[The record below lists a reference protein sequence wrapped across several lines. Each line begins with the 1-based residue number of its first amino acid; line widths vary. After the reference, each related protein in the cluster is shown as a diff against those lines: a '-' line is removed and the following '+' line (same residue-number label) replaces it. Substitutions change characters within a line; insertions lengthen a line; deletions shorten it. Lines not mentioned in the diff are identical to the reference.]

1 MDWYGPDKATFGD
14 RLVAA
19 REKSNLSQQDL
30 AKRLGVKSSTI
41 KSWENDNSEPRANR
55 LSMLAGLLNVS
66 ITWLISAEGS
76 GVEAPKKMD
85 EMPDDLH
92 EVLKELTAL
101 RLNLL
106 KNVDRINNI
115 EKKLRASGK
124 LNQPMGELEIIRKR
138 LYMRSMRRGTKEMDL
153 ILKNFAQLKLHSM
166 SEPELENF
174 ENLQESLK
182 IFQDEYFFYF

>member
-30 AKRLGVKSSTI
+30 AKHLGVKSSTI

-92 EVLKELTAL
+92 EPLKELTAL

-124 LNQPMGELEIIRKR
+124 LN
-138 LYMRSMRRGTKEMDL
+138 
-153 ILKNFAQLKLHSM
+153 
-166 SEPELENF
+166 
-174 ENLQESLK
+174 
-182 IFQDEYFFYF
+182 

>member
-30 AKRLGVKSSTI
+30 AKRLGVQSSTI

-76 GVEAPKKMD
+76 GVAAPEKSD
-85 EMPDDLH
+85 EVPDGLH
-92 EVLKELTAL
+92 EPLKELTVL

-124 LNQPMGELEIIRKR
+124 FN
-138 LYMRSMRRGTKEMDL
+138 
-153 ILKNFAQLKLHSM
+153 
-166 SEPELENF
+166 
-174 ENLQESLK
+174 
-182 IFQDEYFFYF
+182 

>member
-1 MDWYGPDKATFGD
+1 M
-14 RLVAA
+14 VAA
-19 REKSNLSQQDL
+19 REKSNLTQQDL

-92 EVLKELTAL
+92 EPLKELTAL

-124 LNQPMGELEIIRKR
+124 LN
-138 LYMRSMRRGTKEMDL
+138 
-153 ILKNFAQLKLHSM
+153 
-166 SEPELENF
+166 
-174 ENLQESLK
+174 
-182 IFQDEYFFYF
+182 

>member
-19 REKSNLSQQDL
+19 REKANLSQQDL
-30 AKRLGVKSSTI
+30 AKRLGVKNSTI

-76 GVEAPKKMD
+76 GVEAPEKSD
-85 EMPDDLH
+85 EMSNDLLDA
-92 EVLKELTAL
+92 VKELTAL
-101 RLNLL
+101 RVNLL
-106 KNVDRINNI
+106 KNIDRINNI

-124 LNQPMGELEIIRKR
+124 LN
-138 LYMRSMRRGTKEMDL
+138 
-153 ILKNFAQLKLHSM
+153 
-166 SEPELENF
+166 
-174 ENLQESLK
+174 
-182 IFQDEYFFYF
+182 

>member
-19 REKSNLSQQDL
+19 REKSNLTQQDL

-85 EMPDDLH
+85 EIPDDLH
-92 EVLKELTAL
+92 EPLKELMAL

-124 LNQPMGELEIIRKR
+124 LN
-138 LYMRSMRRGTKEMDL
+138 
-153 ILKNFAQLKLHSM
+153 
-166 SEPELENF
+166 
-174 ENLQESLK
+174 
-182 IFQDEYFFYF
+182 

>member
-19 REKSNLSQQDL
+19 REKANLSQQDL
-30 AKRLGVKSSTI
+30 AKHLGVKNSTI

-76 GVEAPKKMD
+76 GVEAPEKSD
-85 EMPDDLH
+85 EMSNDLLDA
-92 EVLKELTAL
+92 LKELTAL
-101 RLNLL
+101 RVNLL
-106 KNVDRINNI
+106 KNIDRINNI

-124 LNQPMGELEIIRKR
+124 LN
-138 LYMRSMRRGTKEMDL
+138 
-153 ILKNFAQLKLHSM
+153 
-166 SEPELENF
+166 
-174 ENLQESLK
+174 
-182 IFQDEYFFYF
+182 

>member
-14 RLVAA
+14 RLVGA

-30 AKRLGVKSSTI
+30 AKRLGVKNSTI

-92 EVLKELTAL
+92 EPLKELTAL

-124 LNQPMGELEIIRKR
+124 LN
-138 LYMRSMRRGTKEMDL
+138 
-153 ILKNFAQLKLHSM
+153 
-166 SEPELENF
+166 
-174 ENLQESLK
+174 
-182 IFQDEYFFYF
+182 

>member
-19 REKSNLSQQDL
+19 REKSNLTQQDL

-85 EMPDDLH
+85 EIPDDLH
-92 EVLKELTAL
+92 EPLKELMTL

-124 LNQPMGELEIIRKR
+124 LN
-138 LYMRSMRRGTKEMDL
+138 
-153 ILKNFAQLKLHSM
+153 
-166 SEPELENF
+166 
-174 ENLQESLK
+174 
-182 IFQDEYFFYF
+182 

>member
-19 REKSNLSQQDL
+19 REKANLSQQDL
-30 AKRLGVKSSTI
+30 AKRLGVKNSTI

-76 GVEAPKKMD
+76 GVEAPEKSD
-85 EMPDDLH
+85 EMSNDLLDA
-92 EVLKELTAL
+92 LKDLTAL
-101 RLNLL
+101 RVNLL
-106 KNVDRINNI
+106 KNIDRINNI

-124 LNQPMGELEIIRKR
+124 LN
-138 LYMRSMRRGTKEMDL
+138 
-153 ILKNFAQLKLHSM
+153 
-166 SEPELENF
+166 
-174 ENLQESLK
+174 
-182 IFQDEYFFYF
+182 

>member
-19 REKSNLSQQDL
+19 REKANLSQQDL
-30 AKRLGVKSSTI
+30 AKRLGVKNSTI

-76 GVEAPKKMD
+76 GVEAPEKSD
-85 EMPDDLH
+85 EVSGDLRDS
-92 EVLKELTAL
+92 LKELIAL
-101 RLNLL
+101 RVNLL
-106 KNVDRINNI
+106 KNVDKINNI

-124 LNQPMGELEIIRKR
+124 LN
-138 LYMRSMRRGTKEMDL
+138 
-153 ILKNFAQLKLHSM
+153 
-166 SEPELENF
+166 
-174 ENLQESLK
+174 
-182 IFQDEYFFYF
+182 